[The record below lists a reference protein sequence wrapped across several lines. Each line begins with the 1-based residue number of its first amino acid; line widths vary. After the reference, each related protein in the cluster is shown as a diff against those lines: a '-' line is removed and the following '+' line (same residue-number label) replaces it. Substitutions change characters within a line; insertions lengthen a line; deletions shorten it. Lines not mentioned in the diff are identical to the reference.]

1 MVMFVY
7 ENKGCDEQLVD
18 VKGKR
23 NDNTRLIRIRRWDD
37 KSNFKKEE
45 TR

>member
-1 MVMFVY
+1 MFVS

-18 VKGKR
+18 VKGKH
-23 NDNTRLIRIRRWDD
+23 NDNARLIRIRRWDD
-37 KSNFKKEE
+37 KSNLKKEE